1 MPGAG
6 PLSASERRHY
16 RLGVRSF
23 ERGDD
28 ASALAHLSELAR
40 TREGFADVHYM
51 LGVLHERRDDVTAAA
66 QSLSRAL
73 RINPG
78 YAEAMLALAAVYERQ
93 GDFDRSREV
102 TERARARAPAGD
114 GRLDA
119 TTRGKLANL
128 QAALG
133 DAYREAGELREAIDA
148 YRKALDRCPT
158 FHDIRLRLAV
168 ALREAGLPHQSLAEL
183 QRLRRVNP
191 GWLDAGVQIGLVL
204 YALGR
209 SEEAVREWRSVLARE
224 PERRDAAMYVR
235 MLGAEAAPGPAGRP
249 SPDPGV
255 QSPPDPAPADP
266 GVPIRPDS

>member
-1 MPGAG
+1 MSEAG
-6 PLSASERRHY
+6 PLSADERRHY

-23 ERGDD
+23 QLGDD
-28 ASALAHLSELAR
+28 DAALAHLSELAR

-51 LGVLHERRDDVTAAA
+51 LGVLHERRDDVAAAA

-93 GDFDRSREV
+93 GDFERSRQV
-102 TERARARAPAGD
+102 TERARARAPASD
-114 GRLDA
+114 GRIDA

-133 DAYREAGELREAIDA
+133 DAYREAGEMREAIDA

-168 ALREAGLPHQSLAEL
+168 ALREAGLPNQALAEL
-183 QRLRRVNP
+183 QRLRRANP
-191 GWLDAGVQIGLVL
+191 AWLDTGVQIGLVQ

-209 SEEAVREWRSVLARE
+209 SEQAVSEWRAVLDRE
-224 PERRDAAMYVR
+224 PERRDAAMYLR
-235 MLGAEAAPGPAGRP
+235 MLGASHPAGSR
-249 SPDPGV
+249 SP
-255 QSPPDPAPADP
+255 DP
-266 GVPIRPDS
+266 GVPIRRDS

>member
-1 MPGAG
+1 MPEIG

-16 RLGVRSF
+16 HLGLRSF

-28 ASALAHLSELAR
+28 AAALEHLSLLVQ

-51 LGVLHERRDDVTAAA
+51 LGVLHERRDDIPAAA
-66 QSLSRAL
+66 SSLTRAL
-73 RINPG
+73 RLNPG
-78 YAEAMLALAAVYERQ
+78 YAEAMLALASVYERQ

-102 TERARARAPAGD
+102 TERARAAAPAVE

-128 QAALG
+128 QATLG
-133 DAYREAGELREAIDA
+133 DAYREAGELREAMEA

-168 ALREAGLPHQSLAEL
+168 VLREAGLPQQALAEL
-183 QRLRRVNP
+183 ARVRRANP

-204 YALGR
+204 YTLGR
-209 SEEAVREWRSVLARE
+209 SEEAVQEWQRVLLRD
-224 PERRDAAMYVR
+224 PDRRDAAMYLR
-235 MLGAEAAPGPAGRP
+235 MLGADRPAGVDVP
-249 SPDPGV
+249 PGG
-255 QSPPDPAPADP
+255 SAESP
-266 GVPIRPDS
+266 GVPIRSDS

>member
-1 MPGAG
+1 MSEAG

-16 RLGVRSF
+16 PLGVRSV

-28 ASALAHLSELAR
+28 AAALEHLSELLR

-51 LGVLHERRDDVTAAA
+51 LGVLHERRDEIGEAAKR
-66 QSLSRAL
+66 LTHAL

-78 YAEAMLALAAVYERQ
+78 YAEAMLALATVYERQ

-102 TERARARAPAGD
+102 TERARAAAPAGD

-133 DAYREAGELREAIDA
+133 DAYREAGELREAMEA

-168 ALREAGLPHQSLAEL
+168 AMRESGLPHQALAEL
-183 QRLRRVNP
+183 ERVRRANP
-191 GWLDAGVQIGLVL
+191 AWLDARVQIGLVL
-204 YALGR
+204 YTLGR
-209 SEEAVREWRSVLARE
+209 SDEAVREFRAVLERD
-224 PERRDAAMYVR
+224 PERRDAVRYLR
-235 MLGAEAAPGPAGRP
+235 MLGAEISTPAGKTEGAPGIAG
-249 SPDPGV
+249 DG
-255 QSPPDPAPADP
+255 